1 MDYKKYRF
9 NTKELI
15 SEIGKYLLIAGAFS
29 FFFYRAVT
37 VFFMAILFTPLYMHL
52 RKRYY
57 LEKRKEELINE
68 FIEALKSIGTNMR
81 AGYSLEN
88 ACIEAIKDMTL
99 FYGEDCLMVEELKK
113 IQKGLKV
120 NITIE
125 ELLEDLG
132 VRSGIKDI
140 EIFSGIVTT
149 AKRNGGLL
157 NEVFENTAARLSD
170 KRSLKQELKV
180 ILSEKQYELKIME
193 LIPFMILFY
202 IEMTNR
208 GYFDVLYK
216 GINGR
221 LFMTF
226 SLILYFGA
234 VFLANRIMRFLKYEG
249 AN

>member
-9 NTKELI
+9 NKKEIL
-15 SEIGKYLLIAGAFS
+15 SETGKYLLISGAFA
-29 FFFYRAVT
+29 FFFYRSLVVYAV
-37 VFFMAILFTPLYMHL
+37 AIFLTPLFLHI
-52 RKRYY
+52 RKKHYIS
-57 LEKRKEELINE
+57 KRKEALINE
-68 FIEALKSIGTNMR
+68 FIEALKSIGANMR

-88 ACIEAIKDMTL
+88 ACVEAIKDMTL
-99 FYGEDCLMVEELKK
+99 FFGEKCLMVEELKK
-113 IQKGLKV
+113 IQKGMKV

-140 EIFSGIVTT
+140 ELFAGIVKT
-149 AKRNGGLL
+149 AKRNGGML

-170 KRSLKQELKV
+170 KRSLKQELNV

-193 LIPFMILFY
+193 MIPFLILFY
-202 IEMTNR
+202 VEMTNR
-208 GYFDVLYK
+208 GYFDVLYE
-216 GINGR
+216 GIKGR

-226 SLILYFGA
+226 SVLLYFTA
-234 VFLANRIMRFLKYEG
+234 VFLANKIMGFLKYEG